1 MKDATEG
8 IKIRLGGREYS
19 VVCAD
24 DERED
29 LLAAADFLSQQMQ
42 KVQRTGKVLSPER
55 CAVMTALNMAYDL
68 NQLQKQQ
75 GQATLIDEHLEQI
88 QNKIDHALHQQSSL
102 EFS

>member
-1 MKDATEG
+1 MKDLEEG
-8 IKIRLGGREYS
+8 VKIRLGGREYS

-29 LLAAADFLSQQMQ
+29 LLAAADYLSQQMQ

-75 GQATLIDEHLEQI
+75 GQTTLISARLEQI
-88 QNKIDHALHQQSSL
+88 QNKINLALQQQSSL
-102 EFS
+102 DFG

>member
-1 MKDATEG
+1 MKDTTEG

-29 LLAAADFLSQQMQ
+29 LLAAADYLSQQMQ

-75 GQATLIDEHLEQI
+75 GQSTLTGERLEQI